1 MKKGTEEAILY
12 PLFPGKGF
20 LEKEPENGYRY
31 YTFTQLHI
39 VEAIVLCRNL
49 NIPLACF
56 RDFIDRPKGTLRYD
70 KLVQEGI
77 EKAEKQIKMLQ
88 KKIQFLRLVEND
100 YHRSEYTLHR
110 NHPVSCLSFPHTLA
124 HPL

>member
-1 MKKGTEEAILY
+1 MKKGTEEVILY
-12 PLFPGKGF
+12 PLFPGKSF
-20 LEKEPENGYRY
+20 CEKEPENDCRY

-39 VEAIVLCRNL
+39 VEAIVLCRDL

-77 EKAEKQIKMLQ
+77 EKAEDQIKMLQ
-88 KKIQFLRLVEND
+88 KKFNFF
-100 YHRSEYTLHR
+100 
-110 NHPVSCLSFPHTLA
+110 VS
-124 HPL
+124 